1 MGVQHPPQAASG
13 QSITS
18 QGDLFPVRRVQLNR
32 CLLIISLGSRSTFG
46 SLRFGRP
53 EAKLDELPVRDV
65 DELGP
70 ERAVLAAARELGIDY
85 GDPAL
90 VFGKRKRRG
99 PQRPRRAA

>member
-1 MGVQHPPQAASG
+1 M
-13 QSITS
+13 
-18 QGDLFPVRRVQLNR
+18 FPVRRVQLNR

-70 ERAVLAAARELGIDY
+70 ERRGELLETQPIKGT
-85 GDPAL
+85 
-90 VFGKRKRRG
+90 
-99 PQRPRRAA
+99 RPRHDDPQEDARLREELSP